1 MRYLTEL
8 ISSQSKDQ
16 YQPTQANIADQQNA
30 FLNYTRMLTLY
41 AEGKYFSGR
50 ADIASMAKKMAA
62 VEKDMAHRA
71 QNEAEHWELYDMW
84 KMIEMLD
91 GAIPKS
97 KRPN

>member
-1 MRYLTEL
+1 
-8 ISSQSKDQ
+8 
-16 YQPTQANIADQQNA
+16 
-30 FLNYTRMLTLY
+30 MLTLY

-71 QNEAEHWELYDMW
+71 HNEAEHWELYDMW